1 MKLQDTETLHKK
13 LKKNM
18 LRSKVGLKCGVSC
31 QVYRVTG
38 GKVMNYKNYYNVNL
52 GWWKLCVIRIL
63 SY

>member
-1 MKLQDTETLHKK
+1 MKLQDTKTLHKK

-52 GWWKLCVIRIL
+52 GW
-63 SY
+63 